1 MMWDNMH
8 EETEDRLVQLG
19 VDTDGL
25 NELIE
30 AEDLRAFNYVLG
42 ICNLDIMPEVLK
54 PVCVDIACAA
64 VITAAGEGGRL
75 KLAENTSLSSIKEGD
90 VTLTFDNTCGN
101 GLVKALTD
109 RLSFNDKS
117 LLISYRR
124 LKW

>member
-64 VITAAGEGGRL
+64 VITAAGEDGRL